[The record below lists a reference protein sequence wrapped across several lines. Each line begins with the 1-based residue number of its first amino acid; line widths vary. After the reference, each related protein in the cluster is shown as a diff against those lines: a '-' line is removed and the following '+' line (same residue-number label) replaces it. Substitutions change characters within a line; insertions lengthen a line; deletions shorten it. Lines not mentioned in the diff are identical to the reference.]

1 MHTILSKLTDGC
13 LSQDNHYYLS
23 LNIHHNSQIKNI
35 WLKVVGIRVLE
46 LESYNIAHGMY
57 NGEGE
62 GKGEGVEWSPMD
74 CEVLS
79 LRCLIMFLPPQLIRL
94 CYNCS
99 CFPFWSGQLALAGL
113 NRIYKSPSDI
123 SHHLFSKSLLSRYN
137 LLFPRSLF
145 LSFIPWWAGT
155 NSAMNNISCWL
166 LCVRDSRQ
174 VQYYSDIQHR

>member
-1 MHTILSKLTDGC
+1 MF
-13 LSQDNHYYLS
+13 N
-23 LNIHHNSQIKNI
+23 
-35 WLKVVGIRVLE
+35 RE
-46 LESYNIAHGMY
+46 
-57 NGEGE
+57 
-62 GKGEGVEWSPMD
+62 GEGVEWSPMD

-137 LLFPRSLF
+137 LLFSRSLF
-145 LSFIPWWAGT
+145 YHLYPDGLGPTWRWITFLVDFCVLETADRCNIILISNTDRRILTCINTPFIPG
-155 NSAMNNISCWL
+155 
-166 LCVRDSRQ
+166 
-174 VQYYSDIQHR
+174 